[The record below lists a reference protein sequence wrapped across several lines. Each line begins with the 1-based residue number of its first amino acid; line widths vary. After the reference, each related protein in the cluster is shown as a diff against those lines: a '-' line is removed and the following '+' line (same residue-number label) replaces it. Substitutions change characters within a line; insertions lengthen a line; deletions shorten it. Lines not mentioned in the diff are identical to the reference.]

1 MKIKLN
7 SELGKALRLRI
18 MKASALVS
26 WLVNEHGFS
35 TSKDILIASLAD
47 LSLGGKSL
55 ESATFDTYTETLI
68 IKLK

>member
-7 SELGKALRLRI
+7 SELGKALRLRK
-18 MKASALVS
+18 MKASALVQ

-35 TSKDILIASLAD
+35 TLKDILSTSLAD
-47 LSLGGKSL
+47 LSLSGKSL
-55 ESATFDTYTETLI
+55 ESATFDTYTETII